1 MNQYETKTNG
11 TLIADAPLFA
21 SVWLALF
28 NELRKNF
35 VERRL
40 MTDANMESLDTIKE
54 K

>member
-11 TLIADAPLFA
+11 ALIVDAPLFA
-21 SVWLALF
+21 SVWLALY

-35 VERRL
+35 FERRH
-40 MTDANMESLDTIKE
+40 NTIKQ